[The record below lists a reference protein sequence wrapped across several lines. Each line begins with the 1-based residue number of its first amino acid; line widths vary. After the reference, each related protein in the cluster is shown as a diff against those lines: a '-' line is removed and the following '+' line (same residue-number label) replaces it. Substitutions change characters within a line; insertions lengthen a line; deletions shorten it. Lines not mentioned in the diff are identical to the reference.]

1 MLAPGGRVRCGGSI
15 EGRGSSVR
23 RVSRHQK
30 RKRPQVLP
38 RRGASGRKQPDRP
51 RGDGGGESRQK
62 GPGSAQV
69 DTGQVH
75 VQTGFRDML
84 ITTGEKS
91 KERDPRR
98 EMGWAVVKVKERQQE
113 EASAYPSEQLG
124 VTSSLGARHGFE
136 GRASNC
142 RWYGVGGVA
151 AGCGD
156 VAWSAVAL
164 LPGRDGRWV
173 PTTDQAPDVRDQ
185 GCDWRWWHA
194 DSGRARPQRGASQAS
209 PRMAGQIAIPLTGC
223 VALVHLQD
231 AIPAVSRLLAGS
243 SAAPNALGCSS
254 PRGSNLFDS
263 CAVGPLSVFGIRCSV
278 VQCTAMRCDAM
289 LCYAAWS
296 ECGQGVALLVKIWCC
311 LVLRSVSNSLA
322 LVACWLGWQRL
333 GTRSLS

>member
-1 MLAPGGRVRCGGSI
+1 MASCLMLAPGGRVGCGGSI
-15 EGRGSSVR
+15 EGRGSRVR
-23 RVSRHQK
+23 RAPRHQK

-38 RRGASGRKQPDRP
+38 RRGGACRKQSDRP

-69 DTGQVH
+69 DTGIGSCVDWIPRH
-75 VQTGFRDML
+75 ANHSR
-84 ITTGEKS
+84 GES
-91 KERDPRR
+91 KEREPRR
-98 EMGWAVVKVKERQQE
+98 EMGRAVMKVKERQQE

-124 VTSSLGARHGFE
+124 VTSSLGARHGFD

-164 LPGRDGRWV
+164 LPGRDGRSV

-194 DSGRARPQRGASQAS
+194 DSGRARPQRGASQAN
-209 PRMAGQIAIPLTGC
+209 PRMAGQIAKPLTGC

-254 PRGSNLFDS
+254 PRGNTCSIPAPLALCLFLGYDTVQRS
-263 CAVGPLSVFGIRCSV
+263 AV
-278 VQCTAMRCDAM
+278 RCDAM
-289 LCYAAWS
+289 LCYAA
-296 ECGQGVALLVKIWCC
+296 
-311 LVLRSVSNSLA
+311 
-322 LVACWLGWQRL
+322 
-333 GTRSLS
+333 